1 MDVSRPIAFAEHLQ
15 LTALG
20 VQPASIS
27 FQVSCASKFARRGTE
42 QLFWCFRVSAG
53 ADFTRRYCSFHSP
66 QNLTLESDHFICVR
80 EQLGE
85 QGDRKSTRLN
95 SSHTVISYAVFCLKK
110 KKDKIKEQQKVAII
124 K

>member
-80 EQLGE
+80 EQLGA
-85 QGDRKSTRLN
+85 QG
-95 SSHTVISYAVFCLKK
+95 
-110 KKDKIKEQQKVAII
+110 QVASAERGRCFLEVGL
-124 K
+124 

>member
-66 QNLTLESDHFICVR
+66 QNLTLESDHFFSLPNQPAEHV
-80 EQLGE
+80 QL
-85 QGDRKSTRLN
+85 
-95 SSHTVISYAVFCLKK
+95 
-110 KKDKIKEQQKVAII
+110 AII
-124 K
+124 DLTHPMNVIYQ